1 MNSGFYGAC
10 AGLRAQTQALELVA
24 NNAANVNTTGYRAQQ
39 PRFRSLL
46 ASFSGEFQNPMNYAV
61 NNFNVIGGSRTDLT
75 HGNLERTGNPLD
87 LGIEGNAFFAVQTPG
102 GVRYTRN
109 GNFQTSPAGRLTTGS
124 GDPVLGEQGAITLP
138 SGAISIGPDGTISVN
153 GAIAGKI
160 KLVEFA
166 PGTDLLPA
174 GASYYRAAENSEH
187 PSPLSFIRQGML
199 ESSNVNPASSLVDL
213 ITVQRRAEMMER
225 AMAAFY
231 SDLNHTAAGELAR
244 I

>member
-10 AGLRAQTQALELVA
+10 AGLQAQTQALELVA

-46 ASFSGEFQNPMNYAV
+46 ASFSGEFQNPLNYAV
-61 NNFNVIGGSRTDLT
+61 NDFNVIGGSRTDLT
-75 HGNLERTGNPLD
+75 AGNLERTGDPLD
-87 LGIEGNAFFAVQTPG
+87 LGIEGRAFFAVQTAAG
-102 GVRYTRN
+102 IRYTRN
-109 GNFQTSPAGRLTTGS
+109 GNFQTSPAGQLTTGS
-124 GDPVLGEQGAITLP
+124 GDAVLGEQGPITLP
-138 SGAISIGPDGTISVN
+138 SGAVSIGPDGTISVK
-153 GAIAGKI
+153 GAIAE
-160 KLVEFA
+160 KLKVVEFT
-166 PGTDLLPA
+166 PGTDLTPA
-174 GASYYRAAENSEH
+174 GGSYYTAPESSER

-199 ESSNVNPASSLVDL
+199 ESSNVNPVSSLVDL

-231 SDLNHTAAGELAR
+231 SDFNHTAATELAR